1 MLDPLRFAYPYY
13 SRRAGRLAFSTVA
26 TALQSL
32 LFIPALLLVRRAF
45 DTAIPSGDVAGLI
58 WIGAPDTVYYLAD
71 GKLIRQPSPE
81 PVAIEFAARP
91 EATVGG

>member
-1 MLDPLRFAYPYY
+1 MLDPLRFAFP
-13 SRRAGRLAFSTVA
+13 
-26 TALQSL
+26 
-32 LFIPALLLVRRAF
+32 LLLVRRAF

-81 PVAIEFAARP
+81 PVAVEFAARP
-91 EATVGG
+91 VATVGG